1 MVLLNDL
8 HDERFVNLFVME
20 KLDDQQCSDKRI
32 FCSRTEVDE
41 RATLVLEHDEKY
53 QNDEAF

>member
-1 MVLLNDL
+1 
-8 HDERFVNLFVME
+8 ME
-20 KLDDQQCSDKRI
+20 KLDEEYCSDKRI